1 VLLTAGLQ
9 NPTVR
14 RRYVVARE
22 LLANYGELDF
32 YERLLDLL
40 GCAQIS
46 RTRVV
51 HHLSALTKVFDTA
64 KTVIKTP
71 FSFASDISDLAR
83 PIAIDGSRELIE
95 RGLHREAAF
104 WIVVTYSRCRK
115 VLFTDGSA
123 VQQHRFDTP
132 YWDLL
137 GELDIASVGDLQ
149 DSAEQV
155 RALLPRLREV
165 SERNIA
171 TYPEIDS

>member
-1 VLLTAGLQ
+1 
-9 NPTVR
+9 
-14 RRYVVARE
+14 RYVVARE

-51 HHLSALTKVFDTA
+51 HHLSALPKVFDTA

-104 WIVVTYSRCRK
+104 WIVVTYSR
-115 VLFTDGSA
+115 
-123 VQQHRFDTP
+123 
-132 YWDLL
+132 
-137 GELDIASVGDLQ
+137 
-149 DSAEQV
+149 
-155 RALLPRLREV
+155 
-165 SERNIA
+165 
-171 TYPEIDS
+171 